1 MLTERSAFGPAR
13 ADVAPM
19 TRPARTAARVTP
31 VRTRRGRV
39 SGLSWWLKA
48 NCCCAAVFIVI
59 PFAWWCC
66 CTRADLLFA
75 EEASKRT
82 HSTRLHGQL
91 IGAGTPLSLASQG
104 KPTLHLGTTGFW
116 WSGYRESREWYCRPG
131 CLTPAGSAS
140 GSCCIWPVTS
150 VCGKP
155 WPWRRRLH
163 DAFRGRDA
171 LETPRG
177 CGVRRPSLH
186 LTHSGF
192 RSASDPTS
200 QPHVTVINRSAAR
213 YTCYAQP
220 NGPTP
225 PRLSICLGYKVPAPR
240 HGHQPVRDTL
250 HLLRSAGR
258 SRLRVLDNLS
268 LEPGSQQLNL

>member
-1 MLTERSAFGPAR
+1 
-13 ADVAPM
+13 
-19 TRPARTAARVTP
+19 
-31 VRTRRGRV
+31 
-39 SGLSWWLKA
+39 
-48 NCCCAAVFIVI
+48 
-59 PFAWWCC
+59 
-66 CTRADLLFA
+66 LFA
-75 EEASKRT
+75 EEASHRT
-82 HSTRLHGQL
+82 RSTGLSGPTHRHRNTLSILRAEQTNASNGYNRISVERLQRISRVG
-91 IGAGTPLSLASQG
+91 LSA
-104 KPTLHLGTTGFW
+104 
-116 WSGYRESREWYCRPG
+116 G

-200 QPHVTVINRSAAR
+200 QPHVTAINRSAAR
-213 YTCYAQP
+213 YTCYAQR

-225 PRLSICLGYKVPAPR
+225 PCLSICLGSKVPA
-240 HGHQPVRDTL
+240 
-250 HLLRSAGR
+250 
-258 SRLRVLDNLS
+258 
-268 LEPGSQQLNL
+268 